1 MKRGISRSYQIQ
13 VIMCFGVLLIL
24 AGIILT
30 IKTDAELMSA
40 TDFMGITKK
49 VNAISKESLES
60 GNYEQKLSASGSI
73 ATKIK
78 AVRPIVDFRVEVY
91 RGMTMEELAAQ
102 LDKSLKSTL
111 KGTGYLFA
119 TKCIET
125 GVDPYIAVAIVLH
138 ETGCDY
144 GTCSSLVRNCYNVG
158 GVKGSPSC
166 GSSGY
171 IRYASLEQGITSY
184 INMLARGYFSQG
196 LTTPE
201 TIGPKYAGSPSW
213 PSKIN
218 AYIAKIESR

>member
-40 TDFMGITKK
+40 TDFMAITKK
-49 VNAISKESLES
+49 VNAISKESLQS

-111 KGTGYLFA
+111 KGTGY
-119 TKCIET
+119 
-125 GVDPYIAVAIVLH
+125 
-138 ETGCDY
+138 
-144 GTCSSLVRNCYNVG
+144 
-158 GVKGSPSC
+158 
-166 GSSGY
+166 
-171 IRYASLEQGITSY
+171 
-184 INMLARGYFSQG
+184 
-196 LTTPE
+196 
-201 TIGPKYAGSPSW
+201 
-213 PSKIN
+213 
-218 AYIAKIESR
+218 